1 MRKYHTAS
9 YFKEPT
15 NKRIKNWLISNQIL
29 TEKLI
34 FTGKLNFKSFKKIS
48 KIWLKLKHNGIAI
61 TWVNKVDT
69 S

>member
-15 NKRIKNWLISNQIL
+15 NKPIKNWLISNQIL

-34 FTGKLNFKSFKKIS
+34 FAGKINFKNFKKNS
-48 KIWLKLKHNGIAI
+48 KNMVKAK
-61 TWVNKVDT
+61 T
-69 S
+69 